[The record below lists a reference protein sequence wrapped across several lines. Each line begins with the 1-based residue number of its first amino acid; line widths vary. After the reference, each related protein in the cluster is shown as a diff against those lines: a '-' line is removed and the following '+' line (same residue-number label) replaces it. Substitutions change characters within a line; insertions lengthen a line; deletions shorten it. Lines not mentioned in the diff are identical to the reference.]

1 MKNLNKIINNLKSWE
16 DTLRETKKP
25 ILLYGM
31 GDGAEKLLSEFGKRS
46 IKVKGI
52 FASDAFVR
60 GHSFRDMPVMT
71 LKEAQATFG
80 DFLAVP
86 AFALRGDECKL
97 FTDFP
102 HELVMPNM
110 PVAGDEICDKTYIQ
124 SHIDEFSYIYENL
137 ADEKSKQVME
147 SVLSFNI
154 TGDVHMLFLSP
165 DENYSFDPHN
175 LAHVDAG
182 AYDGDT
188 ALEFARTNSSYTKL
202 FAIEPD
208 PKNFAKLQENTASLR
223 DIVLVNKAAW
233 SENGTASFAL
243 SKGRGSTL
251 SQDGKGYTELVTI
264 DSLCSGVPVG
274 SIKIDCEGSDA
285 EALCGAVNLICDH
298 RPQIAAAVYH
308 RASDMFAI
316 PRLIRYYYPKY
327 KLFMRKINY
336 IPPWDVFCFAK
347 KD

>member
-1 MKNLNKIINNLKSWE
+1 MKNIPQIINNLKSWE
-16 DTLRETKKP
+16 DTLRETKKS

-31 GDGAEKLLSEFGKRS
+31 GDGAEKLLLEFEKRT
-46 IKVKGI
+46 IKVKGV

-60 GHSFRDMPVMT
+60 GHNFRDMPVMT
-71 LKEAQATFG
+71 LKEAQAAFG
-80 DFLAVP
+80 DFLTVP
-86 AFALRGDECKL
+86 AFALRGYDCKL

-110 PVAGDEICDKTYIQ
+110 PVAGDEVCDKIYIQ
-124 SHIDEFSYIYENL
+124 RHIDDFSYIYENL
-137 ADEKSKQVME
+137 ADEKSRQVME
-147 SVLSFNI
+147 SVLAFNI
-154 TGDVHMLFLSP
+154 TGDVKKLFLSP
-165 DENYSFDPHN
+165 DESYSFEPHS

-188 ALEFARTNSSYTKL
+188 ALEFTKTNSTYTKI

-208 PKNFAKLQENTASLR
+208 PKNFAKLRENTAALR
-223 DIVLVNKAAW
+223 DVVCVNKAAW
-233 SENGTASFAL
+233 SGNGSASFAS

-251 SQDGKGYTELVTI
+251 SQAGEGSAELVTI
-264 DSLCSGVPVG
+264 DSLCSGISVG
-274 SIKIDCEGSDA
+274 SIKIDCEGSDG
-285 EALCGAVNLICDH
+285 EALCGAVNTICDH

-336 IPPWDVFCFAK
+336 IPPWDVFCFANK
-347 KD
+347 V